1 MVGRTDKAKEY
12 IDRGLKHNG
21 ASIENLCL
29 RGWIEL
35 TAEPEKALT
44 YFEESLSMDKEFFDA
59 MLGKAKCKE
68 LTNQFSQALEC
79 VNGILVKHPNLACIV
94 VEKMKL
100 ELCSQDWD
108 RCNEV
113 SLRALSIDSQCLEAF
128 RYQILE
134 LLCRDGR
141 YNDAAEA
148 IANLYEKMEVNEP
161 NSHALF
167 YDYSKV
173 FARVVRF

>member
-1 MVGRTDKAKEY
+1 MQNLLNFK
-12 IDRGLKHNG
+12 
-21 ASIENLCL
+21 NLCV

-35 TAEPEKALT
+35 SSDPKKALI
-44 YFEESLSMDKEFFDA
+44 YFEKSLSVNRDYFDG
-59 MLGKAKCKE
+59 MLGTAKCKE
-68 LTNQFSQALEC
+68 LINQFSQALEC
-79 VNGILVKHPNLACIV
+79 VNRILVKQPNLSCVV

-100 ELCSQDWD
+100 QLCSQDWD
-108 RCNEV
+108 QCNEV

-148 IANLYEKMEVNEP
+148 IANLYDKMEINEP
-161 NSHALF
+161 NSHSLF

-173 FARVVRF
+173 FARVVSL

>member
-1 MVGRTDKAKEY
+1 VVGRPDKAKEY

-21 ASIENLCL
+21 ESIENLCL

-35 TAEPEKALT
+35 TAEPKKALM
-44 YFEESLSMDKEFFDA
+44 YFEKSLSTNKEFFDA
-59 MLGKAKCKE
+59 MLGMAKCKE
-68 LTNQFSQALEC
+68 LINQFSQALEC
-79 VNGILVKHPNLACIV
+79 VNRILVKHPNLACIV

-100 ELCSQDWD
+100 QLCSQDWD
-108 RCNEV
+108 QCNEV